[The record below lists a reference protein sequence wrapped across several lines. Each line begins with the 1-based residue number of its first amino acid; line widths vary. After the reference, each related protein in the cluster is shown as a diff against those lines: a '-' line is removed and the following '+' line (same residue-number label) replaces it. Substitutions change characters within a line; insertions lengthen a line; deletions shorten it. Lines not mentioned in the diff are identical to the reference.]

1 MKNHTTEDRTQHAR
15 FSFRFGGRFLC
26 RSPPAGCSRRTGV
39 VWVRGLIKHLLPLVF
54 CLLVAFMILTD
65 PLAAAFL
72 SAGSRLRRQ
81 RPEKAPAAMAAAA
94 LERKSP

>member
-1 MKNHTTEDRTQHAR
+1 
-15 FSFRFGGRFLC
+15 
-26 RSPPAGCSRRTGV
+26 
-39 VWVRGLIKHLLPLVF
+39 
-54 CLLVAFMILTD
+54 MILTD